1 MGYRGRIGAV
11 QSFLFL
17 LAVLGVSGSAQANPI
32 AFPFY
37 GMFGLAF
44 LNFPINGLLLLGL
57 YLILI
62 DLGKQP
68 VGNSVMDHFILFL
81 SLVISIS
88 LVGAMI
94 DVTVLWGESIW
105 LPIVGAVLIGFT
117 TALLA
122 YRDLQTYLRESLVI
136 AVGFFLVNIAF
147 WSLMDSEFIRVIES
161 NYCAIVWI
169 FIILFLACLLYVSFI
184 LMRGKAD
191 EREEKW
197 EVVLHMENMRIAE
210 SIAVTFVLLII
221 FLIYG
226 LIYLPWYL

>member
-11 QSFLFL
+11 QSFLVL
-17 LAVLGVSGSAQANPI
+17 IAVLGVSGSAQADPF

-37 GMFGLAF
+37 GMFGIAL
-44 LNFPINGLLLLGL
+44 LNLPINGFLLLGL
-57 YLILI
+57 YLMLI

-68 VGNSVMDHFILFL
+68 VGNSVMDHFIIFL

-117 TALLA
+117 TALLT
-122 YRDLQTYLRESLVI
+122 YRYLQTDLRESLMI

-147 WSLMDSEFIRVIES
+147 WSLLDGDFIRVIES
-161 NYCAIVWI
+161 NYCAVLWI
-169 FIILFLACLLYVSFI
+169 FIILFLACLLYFSFI
-184 LMRGKAD
+184 LMKGKAD
-191 EREEKW
+191 EAEKKW
-197 EVVLHMENMRIAE
+197 EVTLHMENMRIAE
-210 SIAVTFVLLII
+210 SIAVTFVLLMVSVI
-221 FLIYG
+221 FGFL
-226 LIYLPWYL
+226 